1 MAVVAA
7 ASAVLVITGCAEL
20 RGGSEAWMPATP
32 ELPQEVHAVTTVLEV
47 DSGPMLCLGPVAE
60 SYPPQ
65 CDGPPIVGWDWS
77 TLDGRQ
83 TASGVTWGAYA
94 VQGEWDGEVF
104 TLTRPPVSAA
114 LHDPMVDGS
123 EPDRDP
129 SPDPWDES
137 LPPGALG
144 ETEAERVRAELEGV
158 VPGVLGSTF
167 VNGRVLLEVRFD
179 DGTLQSA
186 VDDRFGGDAVVVI
199 SSLKPSTA
207 GFSSSWRPERAELPA
222 EATGHGLVIDEGDGA
237 RMCLG
242 MVMESLPPQCE
253 GPVVVGWDWD
263 EVDGEEAA
271 AGVIWGEY
279 RVRGLWDG
287 DVFTLDRQPVH
298 TPLRAATHD
307 PSAPVP
313 STSPDPACASSEARL
328 PELRSAVPDI
338 VSVMIDLADG
348 CVVVGVEYD
357 DGTLQAAVDE
367 RFGDGAIKIG
377 SSFTPVDRG

>member
-1 MAVVAA
+1 
-7 ASAVLVITGCAEL
+7 
-20 RGGSEAWMPATP
+20 MPATP

-77 TLDGRQ
+77 TLDGLQ
-83 TASGVTWGAYA
+83 IASGVTWGAYA
-94 VQGEWDGEVF
+94 VWGEWDGEVF

-129 SPDPWDES
+129 SPDPRDDS

-186 VDDRFGGDAVVVI
+186 VDDRYGEEAVVVI
-199 SSLKPSTA
+199 PTLAPSSA
-207 GFSSSWRPERAELPA
+207 GHSQTWTPPRASLPA
-222 EATGHGLVIDEGDGA
+222 EVSSQGLVIDDGEGA
-237 RMCLG
+237 RICLG
-242 MVMESLPPQCE
+242 MVMDSLPPQCE
-253 GPVVVGWDWD
+253 GPRIVGWSWD
-263 EVDGEEAA
+263 RVHTEEAV
-271 AGVIWGEY
+271 AGVTWGEY
-279 RVRGLWDG
+279 RIHGVWDG
-287 DVFTLDRQPVH
+287 DAFILGRRPVAA
-298 TPLRAATHD
+298 PLPAATHD
-307 PSAPVP
+307 PTAPAP
-313 STSPDPACASSEARL
+313 SSDPDPACTPSEPLL

-338 VSVMIDLADG
+338 VGVMVDLSDG
-348 CVVVGVEYD
+348 CVHVIVEYD

-367 RFGDGAIKIG
+367 RFGVGAIRID
-377 SSFTPVDRG
+377 SSFTPAPGR